1 MEARR
6 SLTADSA
13 RFPGKEAT
21 KDTLEPGRLA
31 GTAALGK
38 ADLSKPSLP
47 VNVTCITLTLILLI
61 VRDVSFVNTQS
72 VLPRIGSAGSI
83 NVSRFQF
90 AEMGS

>member
-47 VNVTCITLTLILLI
+47 VNATCITLILSI

-72 VLPRIGSAGSI
+72 VLPRTSSAGSI